1 MKRLIRKRGEPVR
14 SFWIWFLFL
23 VLSWLCAFVPVL
35 QHVDP
40 DPLPWRL
47 GSSAIFF
54 TGFFL
59 APLYRARP
67 AMLFVTLLAT
77 SVFSVISLWPASTAA
92 TNPYVIGEEGCR
104 ELAESEF
111 ICSTDFSAW
120 LIAAHRVLCMG
131 IGINLMERR
140 HV

>member
-1 MKRLIRKRGEPVR
+1 MEPDILLGIVKRLTGKRGEPVR

-40 DPLPWRL
+40 DQLPWRL

-54 TGFFL
+54 MGFFL
-59 APLYRARP
+59 APLFRARP

-77 SVFSVISLWPASTAA
+77 SVFSVIYLGPASTD
-92 TNPYVIGEEGCR
+92 
-104 ELAESEF
+104 ES
-111 ICSTDFSAW
+111 
-120 LIAAHRVLCMG
+120 
-131 IGINLMERR
+131 
-140 HV
+140 